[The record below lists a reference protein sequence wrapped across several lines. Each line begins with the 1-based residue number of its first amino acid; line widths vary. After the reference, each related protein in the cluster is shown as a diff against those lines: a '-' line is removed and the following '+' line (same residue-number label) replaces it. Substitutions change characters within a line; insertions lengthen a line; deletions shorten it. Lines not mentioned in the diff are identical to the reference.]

1 MGWLEIGARAALVTV
16 FAVAAVSKL
25 TVAARIRFR
34 AAVAELVP
42 RLRGRAAG
50 PVAVLVSG
58 AEWLIVVALV
68 LPVPIAG
75 FALALGALTGF
86 TIAVAA
92 AVRRGSDAGCQ
103 CFGRT
108 ARPVSAA
115 QIVRNLLLVAIAVLG
130 LAASGARPGE
140 PGGALI
146 AAVAGILLGATLIV
160 ADDLA
165 DLLHPAP
172 NRPAVSRFHPGQ
184 DSPP

>member
-25 TVAARIRFR
+25 GVAARIRFR
-34 AAVAELVP
+34 AAVTELVP
-42 RLRGRAAG
+42 RLRGRAAR

-86 TIAVAA
+86 TLAIAA

-108 ARPVSAA
+108 ARPVSAV
-115 QIVRNLLLVAIAVLG
+115 QIVRNLLLAAIAVLG
-130 LAASGARPGE
+130 LASGSRPGE
-140 PGGALI
+140 PGASLI
-146 AAVAGILLGATLIV
+146 AAAAGILLGATLIV